1 MTTDF
6 LALARDRRIEA
17 LTARSLLL
25 CSRHRRPSPR
35 VCARWLRRLVFRGTA
50 RALIA
55 PRSPVLSLALSG
67 ASGRVMFGRRFG

>member
-25 CSRHRRPSPR
+25 CRRCRRPSPR
-35 VCARWLRRLVFRGTA
+35 LLGRWLRRICSRQASLLV
-50 RALIA
+50 A
-55 PRSPVLSLALSG
+55 PRSSAFSLALSG
-67 ASGRVMFGRRFG
+67 AAGRVICARRPG